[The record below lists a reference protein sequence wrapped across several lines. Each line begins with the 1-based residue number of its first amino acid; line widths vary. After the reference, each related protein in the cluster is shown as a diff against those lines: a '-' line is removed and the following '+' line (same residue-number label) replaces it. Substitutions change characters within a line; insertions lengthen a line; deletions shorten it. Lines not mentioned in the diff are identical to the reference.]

1 MRLFNTWSKIWMPVM
16 PGSPVC
22 SYYETVKVYPVA
34 WAFSSGDT
42 PGRLVWVLEKP
53 LAETEG

>member
-1 MRLFNTWSKIWMPVM
+1 M